1 MTSERLVMIADCDH
15 ADIEIEKR
23 VLADVCPDLP
33 WLNCRTEDEV
43 IAQCADA
50 EGLIIMYA
58 PLTRRVLQQLKRCRI
73 VARYGVGVDTVDL
86 KAAAELGIV
95 VSNVPDYGTHEV
107 ADHALAM
114 MLALTRKVVQA
125 NALVKRGE
133 WDFRLVRP
141 IRRHQVQTLG
151 VVGIGRIGAA
161 MARRGLALGMRVLAC
176 DPHVADD
183 RIPEG
188 VTRVSLD
195 ELMQQS
201 DVVSVHCPLSAETR
215 NLLDEGKLQQMK
227 PTAYLVNTARGNI
240 VDEAALEK
248 MLAEK
253 KLAGAAFDVLSVE
266 PGREDNPLFRHD
278 NFLCT
283 PHMAWHSAESAL
295 ELKRK
300 AAEEV
305 RRVLLGESPHYQVN
319 KF

>member
-266 PGREDNPLFRHD
+266 PGRADNPLFRHD